1 MSEHCFHRIFKRRL
15 LPAAGLESADLAVP
29 AAQALLSGGLDV
41 MEVPFRNAEAPR
53 CVERIRNEVP
63 GMQIGAGTLIHPR
76 QVREAIDAGA
86 EFGVTPGFNPA
97 VIEEALKRNFPLI
110 PGVLT
115 PGEMEQA
122 MVMGCFT
129 VKFFPAAEAGGVSF
143 LKALA
148 GPYGPAGLRVIPFGG
163 INPTNLSQYLALPL
177 VPAVGGSW
185 IVSRELTSA
194 HAWDE
199 IERQAREALELAQTF
214 DACPTT
220 SRLKA

>member
-1 MSEHCFHRIFKRRL
+1 MTQHCFHRIFKRRL

-29 AAQALLSGGLDV
+29 AALALLSAGLDV
-41 MEVPFRNAEAPR
+41 MEVPFRSADAPR
-53 CVERIRNEVP
+53 CVQRIRNEVP

-76 QVREAIDAGA
+76 QVQEAIDAGA
-86 EFGVTPGFNPA
+86 EFGVTPGFNPS
-97 VIEEALKRNFPLI
+97 VIEAAVKRNFPLI

-129 VKFFPAAEAGGVSF
+129 VKFFPAADAGGVSF

-163 INPTNLSQYLALPL
+163 INPGNLSQYLALPL

-185 IVSRELTSA
+185 IASRQLIFDR
-194 HAWDE
+194 AWDQV
-199 IERQAREALELAQTF
+199 ERLAREALELARTF
-214 DACPTT
+214 DAFPTT